1 MGRRA
6 EPSLMTINSEALQA
20 VPDPSSQRISVLGAT
35 GSVGQNTL
43 DLIGRNREKFDV
55 VALTAQTNV
64 DKLAELSINHNAELA
79 VIGDD
84 QAYSDLK
91 SALAGTEVEVAA
103 GREALVHAASL
114 SADWTMA
121 AIVGAAGLQPT
132 LAAIRQG
139 NTVAL
144 ANKECLVCAG
154 NLFMNEVSCASAKL
168 LPVDSEHSA
177 IFQSIHSSNAGEID
191 KITLTASGGPFLKWS
206 SDQIAA
212 AQPEDALNHPTWS
225 MGAKIS
231 VDSATMMNK
240 GLELIEAFH
249 LFPVDSS
256 QLEIL
261 VHPESIV
268 HGLVSYRDGS
278 VLAQLG
284 TPDMRTPI
292 AYSLA
297 WPNRMETPTE
307 RLDLATIGKLT
318 FISPDENKFPCLRIA
333 REILEEGAFG
343 GVALNAANE
352 IAVEAFLNRTLSFT
366 AIPKLIESVLDQ
378 MHADNPPSSL
388 STIEEVLVIDEESRK
403 LARSLLNHYI
413 S

>member
-1 MGRRA
+1 
-6 EPSLMTINSEALQA
+6 MTINSEALQSI
-20 VPDPSSQRISVLGAT
+20 VTPSIQRISILGAT

-43 DLIGRNREKFDV
+43 DLIGRNRDKFSV

-64 DKLAELSINHNAELA
+64 EKLAELSINHNAEFA

-84 QAYSDLK
+84 KAYSSLK
-91 SALAGTEVEVAA
+91 SALAGTKVEAAA
-103 GREALVHAASL
+103 GREALIHAASL

-154 NLFMNEVSCASAKL
+154 NLFMNEVSSASANL

-177 IFQSIHSSNAGEID
+177 IFQSTQSSNIGEID
-191 KITLTASGGPFLKWS
+191 KITLTASGGPFLNWPAE
-206 SDQIAA
+206 DIQN
-212 AQPEDALNHPTWS
+212 AQPEDALRHPTWS

-231 VDSATMMNK
+231 IDSATMMNK

-249 LFPVDSS
+249 LFPVVPS

-307 RLDLATIGKLT
+307 RLDLAKIGQLT
-318 FISPDENKFPCLRIA
+318 FFKPDENKFPCLRIA

-352 IAVEAFLNRTLSFT
+352 IAVEAFLNRTLSFA
-366 AIPKLIESVLDQ
+366 AIPKLIESVLNQ
-378 MHADNPPSSL
+378 MHADSPPRSL

-403 LARSLLNHYI
+403 LAQSLLNHYI